1 MDIKLTDVPYGD
13 YYQII
18 YRLEKDNET
27 RVYTNYNPHLNKEG
41 FYEITFQDMINEIE
55 AKENCKIS
63 SFTMLAESGLEGVVY
78 RYNSKDNELYECGS
92 TRGYA

>member
-1 MDIKLTDVPYGD
+1 MNLTDVPYGD
-13 YYQII
+13 FYQII

-27 RVYTNYNPHLNKEG
+27 RIYTNFNPHLNEEG

-55 AKENCKIS
+55 SKEKDKIS
-63 SFTMLAESGLEGVVY
+63 SFVMLAESGLDGVVY
-78 RYNSKDNELYECGS
+78 RYSNHNDNELYECGT